1 MSTLEFFDY
10 LAANDATH
18 ELALEI
24 ADAWAE
30 HELAR
35 IESAA

>member
-10 LAANDATH
+10 LAGSDATH
-18 ELALEI
+18 ELARQLV
-24 ADAWAE
+24 DAWVE
-30 HELAR
+30 QELAG